1 MLSQFNSGPLPPS
14 VNIEVDCSN
23 NHSSLPSILATLTAQ
38 HRWPEYPITNFS
50 INITNNSNEFL
61 LKETIFPY
69 TADTSKSI
77 MIDIT
82 NLLPT
87 SFDVS
92 DYICSTLVVST
103 SAVSEVYGEG
113 EPDKHDVMIFRR
125 KFVAPVMNVMLL
137 LILCTY
143 TRTAHIKY

>member
-23 NHSSLPSILATLTAQ
+23 NHSSLPSILATLTAH

-50 INITNNSNEFL
+50 VNITNSSNDFL
-61 LKETIFPY
+61 LREAIVPNAH

-103 SAVSEVYGEG
+103 SAVSEVYGES
-113 EPDKHDVMIFRR
+113 EPDKHDVTIFRR
-125 KFVAPVMNVMLL
+125 KFVAPVKS
-137 LILCTY
+137 CTY
-143 TRTAHIKY
+143 IH